1 MSDLKP
7 CPFCGKYPQTV
18 VDDATEE
25 KFGVKCFNCGG
36 MIDAEKDTLQE
47 AIEAWNRRALED
59 QKMIILNPDLTDEQ
73 VRELFKKYMEMQ
85 PTVVGAH
92 ITDVD
97 LMELR
102 DRFGKEVADVVADM
116 ISGEEKRWKNE
127 QTK

>member
-47 AIEAWNRRALED
+47 AIEAWNRRVPEE
-59 QKMIILNPDLTDEQ
+59 QQMIVLSPDLTDKQ
-73 VRELFKKYMEMQ
+73 VRDLFDKLRNIQ
-85 PTVVGAH
+85 PTVIGAH
-92 ITDVD
+92 LTDVD

-116 ISGEEKRWKNE
+116 ISGEEKRWNHE
-127 QTK
+127 